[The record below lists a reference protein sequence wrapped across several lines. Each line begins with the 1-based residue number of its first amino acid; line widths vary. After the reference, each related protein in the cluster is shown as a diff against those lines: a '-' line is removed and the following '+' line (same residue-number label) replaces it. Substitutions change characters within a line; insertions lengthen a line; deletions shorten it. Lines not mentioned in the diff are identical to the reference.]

1 MDFIPVV
8 EVAKKWE
15 LSERRVQKLCK
26 ENRISGAIWLGRMW
40 LIPKTAEKPLDGRC
54 KENKKPKGEQIN
66 EI

>member
-8 EVAKKWE
+8 EAAQKWG

-40 LIPKTAEKPLDGRC
+40 LIPKAAKKPLDGRC
-54 KENKKPKGEQIN
+54 KENKKPKGEKNN